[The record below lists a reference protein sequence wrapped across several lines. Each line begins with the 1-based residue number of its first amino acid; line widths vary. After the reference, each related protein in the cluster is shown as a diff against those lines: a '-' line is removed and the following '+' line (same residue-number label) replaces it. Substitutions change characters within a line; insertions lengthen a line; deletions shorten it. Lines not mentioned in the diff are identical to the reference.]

1 MAGGMVVASSAAE
14 ARRDG
19 PAVQL
24 LRARST
30 AALDALEPRTEAA
43 HWSQTVRRPVSDLIV
58 RLKPWGAVPLA
69 VALAARSSTVPVGAD
84 RSLFAAELIIAAG
97 GRIHVEERAACGP
110 WVGDTALCRTECD
123 GGAFAIVRRAQGPS
137 RSLMLQVG
145 RVAAI
150 TDAGFGESVRLG
162 ACSDVETGGGL
173 AVKAGQA
180 VAEVS
185 LNPK

>member
-1 MAGGMVVASSAAE
+1 
-14 ARRDG
+14 
-19 PAVQL
+19 
-24 LRARST
+24 
-30 AALDALEPRTEAA
+30 
-43 HWSQTVRRPVSDLIV
+43 
-58 RLKPWGAVPLA
+58 
-69 VALAARSSTVPVGAD
+69 
-84 RSLFAAELIIAAG
+84 
-97 GRIHVEERAACGP
+97 
-110 WVGDTALCRTECD
+110 
-123 GGAFAIVRRAQGPS
+123 
-137 RSLMLQVG
+137 MLQVG